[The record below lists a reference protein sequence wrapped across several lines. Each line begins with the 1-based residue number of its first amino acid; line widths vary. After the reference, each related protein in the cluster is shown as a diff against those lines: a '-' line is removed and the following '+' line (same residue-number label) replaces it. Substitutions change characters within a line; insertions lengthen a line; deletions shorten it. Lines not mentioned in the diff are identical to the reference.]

1 MGLGLVMGKVDA
13 QLEHAD
19 GGAKVCK
26 GYLTAAGDSKPRA
39 EDAERSC
46 FES

>member
-13 QLEHAD
+13 QLEHAE
-19 GGAKVCK
+19 GGAKVYK
-26 GYLTAAGDSKPRA
+26 RYLTATGDRKLDA
-39 EDAERSC
+39 EDAEQYC